1 MRKND
6 QIWPFFALLVG
17 IQPEF
22 RCFFDGPQADL
33 ITGQLPIPL
42 FVVLQRDRSH
52 FYLCLQG
59 FMHIVLQDDKF
70 TATASPLNR
79 SSLELFHNC
88 CAQSSVPH
96 P

>member
-1 MRKND
+1 MRKRCLIVRKND

-42 FVVLQRDRSH
+42 FVALER
-52 FYLCLQG
+52 
-59 FMHIVLQDDKF
+59 
-70 TATASPLNR
+70 NR
-79 SSLELFHNC
+79 LPFLSMLAGLHAHRITRRQISSLSRQPATDN
-88 CAQSSVPH
+88 
-96 P
+96 